1 MIKSSVFVLILF
13 LVISTSLVKNSTKDV
28 EDQIYSIQENIL
40 FLENRFKDSK
50 LEFDYLSS
58 SEKLLE
64 YQKLYFENSLLK
76 KSIQDLKILKF
87 SKDQAIINELKG
99 HLIRRWL

>member
-40 FLENRFKDSK
+40 FLENRNPINRTDSQIEDIK
-50 LEFDYLSS
+50 VIIEF
-58 SEKLLE
+58 
-64 YQKLYFENSLLK
+64 
-76 KSIQDLKILKF
+76 
-87 SKDQAIINELKG
+87 
-99 HLIRRWL
+99 

>member
-1 MIKSSVFVLILF
+1 MKKIIIFSLILS
-13 LVISTSLVKNSTKDV
+13 LIVSTSLIKNSTKDMD
-28 EDQIYSIQENIL
+28 EQIYLIKENMTS
-40 FLENRFKDSK
+40 LENRFKDSK

-64 YQKLYFENSLLK
+64 FQKLYFENSLLK

-87 SKDQAIINELKG
+87 SEDQVTINDLKFQEINE
-99 HLIRRWL
+99 

>member
-13 LVISTSLVKNSTKDV
+13 LVISTSLVKNSTKNV

-64 YQKLYFENSLLK
+64 FQKLYFENSLLK

-87 SKDQAIINELKG
+87 SEDQVTINELKFQE
-99 HLIRRWL
+99 INE

>member
-87 SKDQAIINELKG
+87 SEDQVTINDLKFQEINE
-99 HLIRRWL
+99 

>member
-1 MIKSSVFVLILF
+1 MTKLLIF
-13 LVISTSLVKNSTKDV
+13 LIIFTLIISTSLIKNSTKELD
-28 EDQIYSIQENIL
+28 EQIYSVKENII
-40 FLENRFKDSK
+40 FLDDRFKDSK

-76 KSIQDLKILKF
+76 KSIKDLKTLKIIDDKVIINDLKISEK
-87 SKDQAIINELKG
+87 
-99 HLIRRWL
+99 

>member
-64 YQKLYFENSLLK
+64 FQKLYFENSLLK

-87 SKDQAIINELKG
+87 SEDQVTINDLKFREINE
-99 HLIRRWL
+99 

>member
-1 MIKSSVFVLILF
+1 MIKFIVFTAILSLI
-13 LVISTSLVKNSTKDV
+13 VSTTLIKNSTKDL
-28 EDQIYSIQENIL
+28 DNKIYSTKENLL

-64 YQKLYFENSLLK
+64 YQLLYFENSLQK
-76 KSIQDLKILKF
+76 KSLKELNTLEIIDNEL
-87 SKDQAIINELKG
+87 IINELTILGNKDEQ
-99 HLIRRWL
+99 

>member
-64 YQKLYFENSLLK
+64 FQKLYFENSLLK
-76 KSIQDLKILKF
+76 RSIQDLKILKF
-87 SKDQAIINELKG
+87 SKDQAIINELKFQE
-99 HLIRRWL
+99 INE

>member
-1 MIKSSVFVLILF
+1 MKKFIVLPLILG
-13 LVISTSLVKNSTKDV
+13 LIICTTLIKNSTKDLD
-28 EDQIYSIQENIL
+28 EQIYSIKENIF
-40 FLENRFKDSK
+40 FLEDRLKDSK

-76 KSIQDLKILKF
+76 KSIKDLKTLKIIDD
-87 SKDQAIINELKG
+87 KVIINDLK
-99 HLIRRWL
+99 LSEK

>member
-64 YQKLYFENSLLK
+64 FQKLYFENSLLK

-87 SKDQAIINELKG
+87 SKDQVTINELNFRK
-99 HLIRRWL
+99 

>member
-1 MIKSSVFVLILF
+1 MTKLLIF
-13 LVISTSLVKNSTKDV
+13 LIIFTLIISTSLIKNSTKELD
-28 EDQIYSIQENIL
+28 EQIYSVKENII
-40 FLENRFKDSK
+40 FLDDRFKDSK

-76 KSIQDLKILKF
+76 KSINDLKTLKIINNKVIINDLKISEK
-87 SKDQAIINELKG
+87 
-99 HLIRRWL
+99 

>member
-64 YQKLYFENSLLK
+64 FQKLYFENSLLK

-87 SKDQAIINELKG
+87 SEDQVTINELKFQE
-99 HLIRRWL
+99 INE

>member
-64 YQKLYFENSLLK
+64 FQKLYFENSLLK

-87 SKDQAIINELKG
+87 SEDQVTINDLKFQDAAMD
-99 HLIRRWL
+99 H

>member
-64 YQKLYFENSLLK
+64 FQKLYFENSLLK

-87 SKDQAIINELKG
+87 SKDQAIINELKFQE
-99 HLIRRWL
+99 INE

>member
-1 MIKSSVFVLILF
+1 MIKSSIFVLILF

-76 KSIQDLKILKF
+76 KSIKDLKTLKIIDDKVIINDLKISENK
-87 SKDQAIINELKG
+87 
-99 HLIRRWL
+99 

>member
-64 YQKLYFENSLLK
+64 FQKLYFENSLLK
-76 KSIQDLKILKF
+76 KSIQDLNILKF
-87 SKDQAIINELKG
+87 SEDQVTINDLKFREINE
-99 HLIRRWL
+99 

>member
-1 MIKSSVFVLILF
+1 MTKVLIFVIIFILI
-13 LVISTSLVKNSTKDV
+13 ISTSLIKNSTKELD
-28 EDQIYSIQENIL
+28 EQIYSLKENII
-40 FLENRFKDSK
+40 FLDDRFKDSK

-76 KSIQDLKILKF
+76 KSIKDLKTLKII
-87 SKDQAIINELKG
+87 DDRVIINDLK
-99 HLIRRWL
+99 LSEK

>member
-13 LVISTSLVKNSTKDV
+13 LVISTSLIKNSTKDV

-64 YQKLYFENSLLK
+64 FQKLYFENSLLK

-87 SKDQAIINELKG
+87 SEDQAIINELKFQE
-99 HLIRRWL
+99 IDE

>member
-87 SKDQAIINELKG
+87 SKDQAIINELKFQE
-99 HLIRRWL
+99 INE